1 MSGLKLGDA
10 NFDEIVLRSGQPA
23 VVDFWAPWCGPCRA
37 LAPVIDELADEF
49 EGRVT
54 VAKLNTDS
62 DAGVAV
68 RYKVAAIPTL
78 LFFKGGELVDRLV
91 GVQSKAAVTERLEAL
106 LLPTGP

>member
-1 MSGLKLGDA
+1 MSGLQLSDA
-10 NFDEIVLRSGQPA
+10 SFDEIVLRSGRPA

-37 LAPVIDELADEF
+37 LAPVIDELAAEF
-49 EGRVT
+49 AGRVA
-54 VAKLNTDS
+54 VAMLNTDS

-91 GVQSKAAVTERLEAL
+91 GVQTKAAVRERLEAL
-106 LLPTGP
+106 LLPSPP